1 MRFVKI
7 EAGSTL
13 VYVNPALVRAVFREG
28 KGARICFDDND
39 RLSFDMPPAELVK
52 LLDEGF

>member
-7 EAGSTL
+7 EAGGTL

-39 RLSFDMPPAELVK
+39 RMSFDLSAAEVVK
-52 LLDEGF
+52 LLNEGF

>member
-13 VYVNPALVRAVFREG
+13 VYVNPALVRAVFRDG

-39 RLSFDMPPAELVK
+39 RLSCDMPAAELVK

>member
-1 MRFVKI
+1 MKI

-13 VYVNPALVRAVFREG
+13 VYVNPALVRAVFRDG

-39 RLSFDMPPAELVK
+39 RLSCDMPAAELVK

>member
-7 EAGSTL
+7 EAGGTL

>member
-13 VYVNPALVRAVFREG
+13 VYINPALVRDVFREG
-28 KGARICFDDND
+28 KGVRICFDDND
-39 RLSFDMPPAELVK
+39 RMSFDLSAAEGVK
-52 LLDEGF
+52 LLNEGF